1 MKKKNLTVGIH
12 RQFSQDTDQITH
24 ANSMQNEFESKVI
37 SFERQK
43 IGDLREILLD
53 FTLIQMQENVKA
65 LEILTE
71 AHGHIAD
78 ISIDDDLEV
87 SMAHPFKYTRSQDN
101 NRFALFHRISVRFS
115 LIKTR
120 IR

>member
-1 MKKKNLTVGIH
+1 MHKAPLVLKISGFHSEYFLQFDCVFL
-12 RQFSQDTDQITH
+12 QFSQESDQITLE
-24 ANSMQNEFESKVI
+24 NGLKNDFESKVF

-71 AHGHIAD
+71 AHRHIAD
-78 ISIDDDLEV
+78 ISVDDDLEV
-87 SMAHPFKYTRSQDN
+87 RVS
-101 NRFALFHRISVRFS
+101 RFIY
-115 LIKTR
+115 
-120 IR
+120 

>member
-1 MKKKNLTVGIH
+1 M
-12 RQFSQDTDQITH
+12 QFSQESDQITH
-24 ANSMQNEFESKVI
+24 ENGLKNDFESKVF

-71 AHGHIAD
+71 AHRHISD
-78 ISIDDDLEV
+78 ISVDDDLEV
-87 SMAHPFKYTRSQDN
+87 KKQSIHLLLNYIDMISC
-101 NRFALFHRISVRFS
+101 LFFSISRTWITTTP
-115 LIKTR
+115 IKMP
-120 IR
+120 IH